1 LKEGENFFK
10 NYIRDWKMVCEKQ
23 KEKAIDEKMAEKDN
37 EFFKD
42 SMVEMKDFFLLK
54 FQAHINE

>member
-1 LKEGENFFK
+1 
-10 NYIRDWKMVCEKQ
+10 MVCEKQ